1 MYLTSTLCRSG
12 QLWSCPLV
20 SAVNAVRQSVRSDC
34 ICYFRPHYV
43 TSRSISTPSLLTMRP
58 ALLLRPH
65 YTSLSF
71 VASRFPLSF
80 YTLTSEYKDKQKKN
94 NPVQEW
100 NTKHVYNTKT
110 VTFGFLQ
117 IAPTINF
124 PSIILKNQVRWFK

>member
-12 QLWSCPLV
+12 LLSFCPLV
-20 SAVNAVRQSVRSDC
+20 STVNAVRQSVRSDC

-58 ALLLRPH
+58 SLLLRPH

-71 VASRFPLSF
+71 VAPRFPLSF
-80 YTLTSEYKDKQKKN
+80 YTLTSEYKDKQKIN

-100 NTKHVYNTKT
+100 NTQICIQYQNRHIWFSSNCAYHKLSLYN
-110 VTFGFLQ
+110 
-117 IAPTINF
+117 I
-124 PSIILKNQVRWFK
+124 KN